1 MRLFSPSLPTLA
13 LIFSCT
19 LTYGADITFQKTLP
33 ASGLTLM
40 TVCTNSGIVHIA
52 GAAGDKVQIS
62 ANVHKSNWHAVGNAD
77 EMKGV
82 AANPP
87 IHQVASVLHV
97 GDKTTCGGSVLHDID
112 IDYEISIPR
121 NTNVIVR
128 SGAGSIRVESLDG
141 FVHARTGTGDVAVDG
156 IGHEE
161 KSDPSKPANAGATAA
176 TLSDSS
182 LTTGSGIV
190 TAAKVRG
197 PLNASSISGTLTA
210 SGNPTGDWAL
220 QTGSGAIHV
229 QIDPSA
235 KYTLDAEAGSGTIDS
250 KLPAPVFGH
259 ITNGMLRGAVNG
271 GGPAVKVYSGSGN
284 LDLQ

>member
-1 MRLFSPSLPTLA
+1 MRLFSPSLSLFA
-13 LIFSCT
+13 LVFSCT
-19 LTYGADITFQKTLP
+19 LAYGADITFQKTMP
-33 ASGLTLM
+33 ATGTTSI

-52 GAAGDKVQIS
+52 GVGGDKVQIA

-77 EMKGV
+77 EMKAV

-87 IHQVASVLHV
+87 IHQMASVLHV
-97 GDKTTCGGSVLHDID
+97 GDKTTCGDVLHDID

-121 NTNVIVR
+121 NMDVIVH

-141 FVHARTGTGDVAVDG
+141 FVHARSGTGDVTADG
-156 IGHEE
+156 IGRNE
-161 KSDPSKPANAGATAA
+161 KSDRSKTSSATAA

-190 TAAKVRG
+190 TVAKVRG
-197 PLNASSISGTLTA
+197 PLNASSVSGTLTA

-229 QIDPSA
+229 QLEPNA
-235 KYTLDAEAGSGTIDS
+235 KYTLDAEAGSGVIDS
-250 KLPAPVFGH
+250 KLPAPVSGH
-259 ITNGMLRGAVNG
+259 ITNGMLRGTVNG
-271 GGPAVKVYSGSGN
+271 GGPEVKVYSGSGN